1 LDVQLLKQCDFVLS
15 KCGRPMMPKR
25 DLSALYIPRGIFVQ
39 GFLQTGSADT
49 LTKEIVGD
57 TPWVLRSI
65 SISTTSSTALY
76 WNVQLPNGRFLINN
90 LQDIT
95 QVAGYGSWR
104 YLLGKELECPPGSK
118 FIVTL
123 DDSLA
128 GAATAQPV
136 AILFEGAFKYY
147 LKDRPNNGNSANVC
161 TVNNLEYAST
171 LPRYTSD
178 VNQNILAPSWMQGYG
193 PLPPPGCID
202 EGFTYPSFGDG
213 GAIGPLTVQLAGPL
227 TGTVEIKTD
236 QEYDF
241 EVRRFLFLVQQ
252 GPGAAV
258 TAGSF
263 LGRIRAGSG
272 KSFTDDY
279 IDLARYLGS
288 SRYPHDWH
296 VRHGDSIYID
306 LELVDSAGAGSL
318 QFQAFAEG
326 VRRRPG
332 AGSQAISEG
341 QYEPIEAVTPGPTPD
356 MTPADFMPQP
366 APFIPGV
373 SGRQSGGPLRTGPR
387 LPRRKW

>member
-1 LDVQLLKQCDFVLS
+1 MEVQLLRQADMVLS
-15 KCGRPMMPKR
+15 KCGRPMMPQR
-25 DLSALYIPRGIFVQ
+25 DLSVIYIPRGIFVQ
-39 GFLQTGSADT
+39 DFLEIGSADT

-65 SISTTSSTALY
+65 SIATTTTTALY

-123 DDSLA
+123 DDSIA
-128 GAATAQPV
+128 GASTAQPI
-136 AILFEGAFKYY
+136 AILFEGAYKYFIKGTPKNGGNGGCTA
-147 LKDRPNNGNSANVC
+147 KD
-161 TVNNLEYAST
+161 LEYAST
-171 LPRYTSD
+171 LPRYVSD
-178 VNQNILAPSWMQGYG
+178 PNQNILAPSWMQGYG
-193 PLPPPGCID
+193 PPTPPGCVD
-202 EGFTYPSFGDG
+202 EAFTYPSFGDN
-213 GAIGPLTVQLAGPL
+213 GAIGPLTVSLAGPL

-252 GPGAAV
+252 AAGAAV

-296 VRHGDSIYID
+296 VRHGDSIFID
-306 LELVDSAGAGSL
+306 LELVDSAGSGSL

-332 AGSQAISEG
+332 SGAQQISEG
-341 QYEPIEAVTPGPTPD
+341 QFEPVEAVTPGPSPD

-366 APFIPGV
+366 APIIPGV
-373 SGRQSGGPLRTGPR
+373 SGRQMGPALRTGPR
-387 LPRRKW
+387 IPRRKW